1 MFVSLSYVF
10 MYKNPPLNELEV
22 FLVLLLR
29 IDQFLLT
36 FYRRWGKQLSNF
48 RFLNRDSAYIFI
60 PPSISKISNVNSKNR
75 P

>member
-36 FYRRWGKQLSNF
+36 FYRRW
-48 RFLNRDSAYIFI
+48 
-60 PPSISKISNVNSKNR
+60 SK
-75 P
+75 

>member
-60 PPSISKISNVNSKNR
+60 SPSISKISNVNSKNR